1 MHYTTVRE
9 LYQVE
14 MAVNAQVGLLRNPL
28 SYQPVRALSSFY

>member
-14 MAVNAQVGLLRNPL
+14 MAVNAQVGKFDLKVKVLRATIPL
-28 SYQPVRALSSFY
+28 